1 VIAFETEGEGEPLVL
16 LHGVGA
22 NRTIWRRA
30 MPYIGRS
37 RLAVAADLPGFG
49 KSDPAGEGFDLGE
62 VADALAAG
70 LTEDIDAP
78 FDLLGNSLGGAV
90 AVVLA
95 QRHPDLVRRL
105 VLSAPALLAPRN
117 GALARVA
124 GIAGA
129 QAIRARRLLGPPLA
143 GSSAARHLL
152 LWGAV
157 GDPGRLAA
165 EDARLM
171 LGASRSA
178 RRIPEALATIL
189 STDLRPAL
197 AGLRMPVALIW
208 GGRDR
213 VISIKTLAG
222 IRELAPVAAVEEL
235 PEAGHVPQIE
245 RPREFAAV
253 VERLLEKLEPVTV

>member
-1 VIAFETEGEGEPLVL
+1 VIAIETEGAGEPLVL

-22 NRTIWRRA
+22 NRTIWRQALPHVGER
-30 MPYIGRS
+30 

-49 KSDPAGEGFDLGE
+49 ESDPAGDGFDLDQ
-62 VADALAAG
+62 VADSLADG
-70 LTEDIDAP
+70 ISEEVDGP

-90 AVVLA
+90 AVVIA
-95 QRHPDLVRRL
+95 SRRPGLVRRL
-105 VLSAPALLAPRN
+105 ILSAPALLAPRN

-124 GIAGA
+124 GVAGG
-129 QAIRARRLLGPPLA
+129 QMIRARRLLGPPLA
-143 GSSAARHLL
+143 GNPVARHLL

-157 GDPGRLAA
+157 GDPGALPA

-171 LGASRSA
+171 LTASRNAS
-178 RRIPEALATIL
+178 RIPQALTAIL
-189 STDLRPAL
+189 SADLRPTL
-197 AGLRMPVALIW
+197 AGLDAPVALIW

-213 VISIKTLAG
+213 VISIKTLAE
-222 IRELAPVAAVEEL
+222 IRGLAPVAAVEEI